1 MDIETLDKQRRSFAQ
16 RFVVCVAVLGI
27 SIVTNCV
34 LALQL
39 MNTNK
44 LVLVPVLAQDAAV
57 NINGGVSQ
65 DYLERLALDFSFLF
79 LNRTTQTAR
88 YLEQRGEKLID
99 PDTFEA
105 LRLQM
110 ANESRKATD
119 LHQTQSFEPINIFV
133 DTPSLYAEVT
143 GNVVITS
150 GQSVIDHQQKIF
162 AMQFSKRGSMV
173 LLKAIKEIDPSE
185 AKSKPSSLQ
194 STIGGY

>member
-1 MDIETLDKQRRSFAQ
+1 MDIEVLTKERRSFAQ
-16 RFVVCVAVLGI
+16 RYTVCLAFLALSLATNVVI
-27 SIVTNCV
+27 S
-34 LALQL
+34 LQL
-39 MNTNK
+39 MNSSK
-44 LVLVPVLAQDAAV
+44 VVLVPVLAQEAAI

-65 DYLERLALDFSFLF
+65 DYLERVALDFSFLF

-99 PDTFEA
+99 PETFEA

-150 GQSVIDHQQKIF
+150 GQSIIDNQQKIF

-185 AKSKPSSLQ
+185 ARSKPSSLQ
-194 STIGGY
+194 STVGGY